1 MCLLRKKCQNKF
13 VTFSE
18 FNTGESGQMFQTD
31 LTRLIDASLGSIVKL
46 RESGVC
52 PAGLCYESGVCSMS
66 LCCTKMHRFE

>member
-31 LTRLIDASLGSIVKL
+31 LTRLTVIDASLGSTVKL

-52 PAGLCYESGVCSMS
+52 PVGLCYESGGYV
-66 LCCTKMHRFE
+66 L